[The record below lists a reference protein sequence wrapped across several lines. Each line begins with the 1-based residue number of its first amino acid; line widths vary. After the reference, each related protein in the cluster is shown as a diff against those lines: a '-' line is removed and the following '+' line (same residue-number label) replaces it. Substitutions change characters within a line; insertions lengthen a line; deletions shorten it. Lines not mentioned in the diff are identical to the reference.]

1 MNAPKTTTH
10 TATPRICQIQPDHP
24 SLRVLYM
31 HSPKSSIYT
40 YHFLLRFSP
49 QPNYYYVPYIDTYY
63 HKSPTTMARLST
75 LAALLVALLFIAQA
89 TAELTIVT
97 TDVEDDTENRRQD
110 DRDCRQQLQ
119 EQQYL
124 NDCQRYLRQQS
135 QQSEGFDTSSER
147 EQRQQCCR
155 QLKQLSRNC
164 RCDGLNEML
173 RQLRGQLQGQELR
186 EMMQIAQNL
195 PNECNIKPRSCEIEM
210 RSSRI

>member
-1 MNAPKTTTH
+1 
-10 TATPRICQIQPDHP
+10 
-24 SLRVLYM
+24 
-31 HSPKSSIYT
+31 
-40 YHFLLRFSP
+40 
-49 QPNYYYVPYIDTYY
+49 
-63 HKSPTTMARLST
+63 MARLST
-75 LAALLVALLFIAQA
+75 LAALLAALLFIAQA
-89 TAELTIVT
+89 TSEVLTIVT
-97 TDVEDDTENRRQD
+97 TDVEDDTENRRQG

-124 NDCQRYLRQQS
+124 NDCQRYLRQQI
-135 QQSEGFDTSSER
+135 QQSERFDTSSER

-173 RQLRGQLQGQELR
+173 RQLKGQLQGQDLR

-195 PNECNIKPRSCEIEM
+195 PKECNIKPRSCEIEM

>member
-1 MNAPKTTTH
+1 
-10 TATPRICQIQPDHP
+10 
-24 SLRVLYM
+24 
-31 HSPKSSIYT
+31 
-40 YHFLLRFSP
+40 
-49 QPNYYYVPYIDTYY
+49 
-63 HKSPTTMARLST
+63 MARLST
-75 LAALLVALLFIAQA
+75 LAALLVALLFITQA
-89 TAELTIVT
+89 TAELTILT

-110 DRDCRQQLQ
+110 DGDCRQQLQ

-124 NDCQRYLRQQS
+124 NDC
-135 QQSEGFDTSSER
+135 
-147 EQRQQCCR
+147 QRQQCCR

-195 PNECNIKPRSCEIEM
+195 PNECNMKPRSCEIEM

>member
-1 MNAPKTTTH
+1 MCTKCTTRSFHYPITSFYWVKRIFILKLRTYSWLNNNIAWKNH
-10 TATPRICQIQPDHP
+10 TWKHENRKNHLGAFMLPLVCH
-24 SLRVLYM
+24 
-31 HSPKSSIYT
+31 
-40 YHFLLRFSP
+40 
-49 QPNYYYVPYIDTYY
+49 
-63 HKSPTTMARLST
+63 

-89 TAELTIVT
+89 TAEVLTIVT

-110 DRDCRQQLQ
+110 DQDCRQQLQ

-124 NDCQRYLRQQS
+124 NDCQRYLRQQI
-135 QQSEGFDTSSER
+135 QQSERFDTTSER

-173 RQLRGQLQGQELR
+173 RQLKGQLQGQDLR

-195 PNECNIKPRSCEIEM
+195 PKECNIKPRSCEIEM

>member
-1 MNAPKTTTH
+1 
-10 TATPRICQIQPDHP
+10 
-24 SLRVLYM
+24 
-31 HSPKSSIYT
+31 
-40 YHFLLRFSP
+40 
-49 QPNYYYVPYIDTYY
+49 
-63 HKSPTTMARLST
+63 MARLST
-75 LAALLVALLFIAQA
+75 LAALLAALLFIVQV
-89 TAELTIVT
+89 TAELSIVT

-124 NDCQRYLRQQS
+124 NDCQRYLRQQRP
-135 QQSEGFDTSSER
+135 QSERFDPSSER

-173 RQLRGQLQGQELR
+173 RQQKGQLQDQDLR

-195 PNECNIKPRSCEIEM
+195 PNECNIKPRSCEMEM